1 MKHIL
6 EDCFETLG
14 DRVAKEPERLIACGG
29 SPAMLL
35 NATYIIVLIALLPW
49 VAWRRLSG
57 GRPVAA
63 PWTRFTGGIPPLP
76 PRNRSTARI
85 WLHGV
90 SVGEVQL
97 LSVLAAEIRR
107 QAEAAGRAVDCVCS
121 SSTTTGL
128 DVATKRFGADR
139 TFPCP
144 LDFTWAVDRVL
155 DAVRPDLLVLGELEL
170 WPNLLAR
177 THARCIPIVVANAR
191 MSESSARGYA
201 RIAPLVRR
209 MLGHVSLVVARSQ
222 QDADRFASFT
232 PPGSSA
238 IEVTG
243 SMKFDGVKGDRAAPD
258 VRRLA
263 TLAGIAA
270 DDVVFLAGSTQAPEE
285 QFAIDAFRSLI
296 AEHPR
301 LRLVIVP
308 RHVERTAEIA
318 AILDRSGLAWQ
329 LRSRLGEA
337 AAAASGTVPRV
348 LLVDTTGEL
357 GWWWG
362 TATIAFV
369 GGSLDGKR
377 GGQNMLEPAAYGAAV
392 SFGPH
397 TRNFRD
403 EVRRLLAA
411 DAAVVVA
418 DAAGLTAF
426 VRRCLDETAFASD
439 LGRRAADL
447 VASQRGSTA
456 ATAAAILRTLP
467 AASGPAVAKPESDR
481 Q

>member
-1 MKHIL
+1 
-6 EDCFETLG
+6 
-14 DRVAKEPERLIACGG
+14 
-29 SPAMLL
+29 MLL
-35 NATYIIVLIALLPW
+35 DAAYLLAALLLLPW
-49 VAWRRLSG
+49 VAWRRLRG

-63 PWTRFTGGIPPLP
+63 PWIRFTGRIAAPPP
-76 PRNRSTARI
+76 TAGAARI

-97 LSVLAAEIRR
+97 LAVLAAELRR
-107 QAEAAGRAVDCVCS
+107 QADASGRRIDCVVS

-128 DVATKRFGADR
+128 EVAAKRFGADR
-139 TFPCP
+139 AFPCP

-155 DAVRPDLLVLGELEL
+155 DRVRPDLLVLGELEL

-177 THARCIPIVVANAR
+177 ARRRGVPVVVANAR
-191 MSESSARGYA
+191 MSEKSGRGYA
-201 RIAPLVRR
+201 RIRPLTRR
-209 MLGHVSLVVARSQ
+209 MLARVSLVLARSPD
-222 QDADRFASFT
+222 DAGRFAAL
-232 PPGSSA
+232 GA
-238 IEVTG
+238 GDVAVTG
-243 SMKFDGVKGDRAAPD
+243 SMKFDGVRGDREAAEV
-258 VRRLA
+258 VRLR
-263 TLAGIAA
+263 TLAGFRD

-285 QFAIDAFRSLI
+285 ALALDAFR
-296 AEHPR
+296 AAAATHPR

-318 AILDRSGLAWQ
+318 ALLDASGLVWQ
-329 LRSRLGEA
+329 LRSRLGGSA
-337 AAAASGTVPRV
+337 AADPRARV

-357 GWWWG
+357 AAWWG
-362 TATIAFV
+362 TAAVAFV

-392 SFGPH
+392 AFGPH

-411 DAAVVVA
+411 DAAVVVDDGPA
-418 DAAGLTAF
+418 LTAF
-426 VRRCLDETAFASD
+426 VRRCLDDAGFAEA

-447 VASQRGSTA
+447 VASGRGSTA
-456 ATAAAILRTLP
+456 ATARAILARLPRP
-467 AASGPAVAKPESDR
+467 AAPGSLGGCTPTTSC

>member
-1 MKHIL
+1 
-6 EDCFETLG
+6 
-14 DRVAKEPERLIACGG
+14 
-29 SPAMLL
+29 MLL
-35 NATYIIVLIALLPW
+35 NVVYLVAFVVLLPW
-49 VAWRRLSG
+49 VVWRRLSG

-63 PWTRFTGGIPPLP
+63 PWTRFTGGIAPLP
-76 PRNRSTARI
+76 CCDAGVSRI

-107 QAEAAGRAVDCVCS
+107 QAENDGRRVDCVIS

-128 DVATKRFGADR
+128 DVAAKRFGTDH

-144 LDFTWAVDRVL
+144 LDFTWAVNRVL
-155 DAVRPDLLVLGELEL
+155 DKVRPDLLVLGELEL
-170 WPNLLAR
+170 WPNLLACA
-177 THARCIPIVVANAR
+177 HARGIPIVVANAR
-191 MSESSARGYA
+191 MSEQSAQGYG
-201 RIAPLVRR
+201 RIRPLVRR
-209 MLGHVSLVVARSQ
+209 MLANVSLVIARSQ
-222 QDADRFASFT
+222 EDADRFTSFA
-232 PPGSSA
+232 PPGGCDV
-238 IEVTG
+238 IVTG
-243 SMKFDGVKGDRAAPD
+243 SMKFDGVKGDRRAPD
-258 VRRLA
+258 VAKLRQ
-263 TLAGIAA
+263 LAGFHD

-285 QFAIDAFRSLI
+285 QLALDAFAAATPR
-296 AEHPR
+296 HPC

-308 RHVERTAEIA
+308 RHVERTPEITA
-318 AILDRSGLAWQ
+318 LLDRSGLRWQ
-329 LRSRLGEA
+329 LRSRLGSSVAPLPADLEA
-337 AAAASGTVPRV
+337 RV

-362 TATIAFV
+362 TSQIAFV

-392 SFGPH
+392 AFGPH

-418 DAAGLTAF
+418 DGAALAAF
-426 VRRCLDETAFASD
+426 VRQCLETEGFAAT
-439 LGRRAADL
+439 LGGRAAEL

-456 ATAAAILRTLP
+456 ATAAAILRALP
-467 AASGPAVAKPESDR
+467 ATRP
-481 Q
+481 

>member
-1 MKHIL
+1 
-6 EDCFETLG
+6 
-14 DRVAKEPERLIACGG
+14 
-29 SPAMLL
+29 MLL
-35 NATYIIVLIALLPW
+35 NAFYLVAFVALLPW
-49 VAWRRLSG
+49 MAWRKFSG

-63 PWTRFTGGIPPLP
+63 PWTRFTGGISPLP
-76 PRNRSTARI
+76 RCSAGVSRI

-97 LSVLAAEIRR
+97 LSVLAAEIHR
-107 QAEAAGRAVDCVCS
+107 QADESSRAVDCVVS

-128 DVATKRFGADR
+128 DVAAKRFGTDH

-144 LDFTWAVDRVL
+144 LDFTWAVNRVL
-155 DAVRPDLLVLGELEL
+155 DRVRPDLLVLGELEL
-170 WPNLLAR
+170 WPNLLACV
-177 THARCIPIVVANAR
+177 HARGIPVVVANAR
-191 MSESSARGYA
+191 MSEKSAKGYG
-201 RIAPLVRR
+201 RIRSIVRR
-209 MLGHVSLVVARSQ
+209 MLGKVSLVIARSQ
-222 QDADRFASFT
+222 EDADRFTSFA
-232 PPGSSA
+232 PPEGCDV
-238 IEVTG
+238 IVTG
-243 SMKFDGVKGDRAAPD
+243 SMKFDGVKGDRQ
-258 VRRLA
+258 A
-263 TLAGIAA
+263 TEVMQLRQLAGFHD

-285 QFAIDAFRSLI
+285 QLAVDAFHAL
-296 AEHPR
+296 AKQHPH

-308 RHVERTAEIA
+308 RHVERTPEIVA
-318 AILDRSGLAWQ
+318 LLDRSGVRWR
-329 LRSRLGEA
+329 LRSRLGTPVA
-337 AAAASGTVPRV
+337 PLPADPQARV

-362 TATIAFV
+362 TARIAFV

-392 SFGPH
+392 SFGPS

-418 DAAGLTAF
+418 DGAALTAF
-426 VRRCLDETAFASD
+426 VRQCLETEGFAAT
-439 LGRRAADL
+439 LGGRAAEL

-467 AASGPAVAKPESDR
+467 ATRP
-481 Q
+481 

>member
-1 MKHIL
+1 
-6 EDCFETLG
+6 
-14 DRVAKEPERLIACGG
+14 
-29 SPAMLL
+29 MLL
-35 NATYIIVLIALLPW
+35 DVVYLTAAVLLLPW
-49 VAWRRLSG
+49 VAWRKLSG

-63 PWTRFTGGIPPLP
+63 PWMRLTGGIPPLP
-76 PRNRSTARI
+76 RRDAATARI

-107 QAEAAGRAVDCVCS
+107 QAEAAGRSVDCVCS

-128 DVATKRFGADR
+128 DVASKRFGADR
-139 TFPCP
+139 AFPCP
-144 LDFTWAVDRVL
+144 LDFTWAVDRAL
-155 DAVRPDLLVLGELEL
+155 DRVQPDLLVLGELEL

-177 THARCIPIVVANAR
+177 VHARGIPVVVANAR
-191 MSESSARGYA
+191 MSEKSCRGYS

-209 MLGHVSLVVARSQ
+209 MLGRVSLVAARSRE
-222 QDADRFASFT
+222 DADRFASFT
-232 PPGSSA
+232 PPRSC
-238 IEVTG
+238 EVTVTG

-263 TLAGIAA
+263 ALAGISQ
-270 DDVVFLAGSTQAPEE
+270 DDVVFLAGSTQPPEE
-285 QFAIDAFRSLI
+285 QFAIDAFRSLSGQ
-296 AEHPR
+296 HPR

-308 RHVERTAEIA
+308 RHVERTSEIA
-318 AILDRSGLAWQ
+318 GLLDRSGVGWQ
-329 LRSRLGEA
+329 LRSRLDA
-337 AAAASGTVPRV
+337 APASPPPRV

-362 TATIAFV
+362 SARIAFV

-392 SFGPH
+392 AFGPH

-411 DAAVVVA
+411 DAAVVVE
-418 DAAGLTAF
+418 DQAGLAAF
-426 VRRCLDETAFASD
+426 VRRCLDEPAYAAA
-439 LGRRAADL
+439 LGGRAAGL

-467 AASGPAVAKPESDR
+467 AASGQAVAKPQADR

>member
-1 MKHIL
+1 MTI
-6 EDCFETLG
+6 
-14 DRVAKEPERLIACGG
+14 RLPHAF
-29 SPAMLL
+29 PPMLL
-35 NATYIIVLIALLPW
+35 NAVYLVAFVVLLPW
-49 VAWRRLSG
+49 VAWRKLSG
-57 GRPVAA
+57 GRPVAD
-63 PWTRFTGGIPPLP
+63 PWMRFTGSIAPLP
-76 PRNRSTARI
+76 RCDAGVSRI

-107 QAEAAGRAVDCVCS
+107 QAENDGRRVDCVIS

-128 DVATKRFGADR
+128 DVAAKRFGANQA
-139 TFPCP
+139 FPCP
-144 LDFTWAVDRVL
+144 LDFTWAVNRVL
-155 DAVRPDLLVLGELEL
+155 DRARPDILVLGELEL
-170 WPNLLAR
+170 WPNLLACV
-177 THARCIPIVVANAR
+177 HARGIPVVVANAR
-191 MSESSARGYA
+191 MSEKSGRGYG
-201 RIAPLVRR
+201 RIRPLVRR
-209 MLGHVSLVVARSQ
+209 MLGKVSLVIARSQ
-222 QDADRFASFT
+222 EDADRFASFA
-232 PPGSSA
+232 PPGSCDVT
-238 IEVTG
+238 VTG
-243 SMKFDGVKGDRAAPD
+243 SMKFDGVKGDRQAPE
-258 VRRLA
+258 VTRLRQ
-263 TLAGIAA
+263 LAGFHD

-285 QFAIDAFRSLI
+285 QLAVAAFHALVKT
-296 AEHPR
+296 HPR

-308 RHVERTAEIA
+308 RHVERTPEIA
-318 AILDRSGLAWQ
+318 ALLDRSGLPWQ
-329 LRSRLGEA
+329 LRSQFGQPDAPQA
-337 AAAASGTVPRV
+337 ADPQARV

-362 TATIAFV
+362 TTAIAFV

-392 SFGPH
+392 AFGPH

-418 DAAGLTAF
+418 DGTALTDF
-426 VRRCLDETAFASD
+426 VRRCLEPDGFAAA

-456 ATAAAILRTLP
+456 ATAKAILQRLP
-467 AASGPAVAKPESDR
+467 AAGAMVAKNEPPR

>member
-1 MKHIL
+1 
-6 EDCFETLG
+6 
-14 DRVAKEPERLIACGG
+14 
-29 SPAMLL
+29 MLL
-35 NATYIIVLIALLPW
+35 NAVYLVAFVALLPW
-49 VAWRRLSG
+49 VAWRKLSG

-63 PWTRFTGGIPPLP
+63 PWTRLTGGIAPLP
-76 PRNRSTARI
+76 RCDAGVSRI

-107 QAEAAGRAVDCVCS
+107 QADAAGLPVDCVIS

-128 DVATKRFGADR
+128 DVAAKRFGTDK

-144 LDFTWAVDRVL
+144 LDFTWAVNRVL
-155 DAVRPDLLVLGELEL
+155 DRVRPDLLVLGELEL
-170 WPNLLAR
+170 WPNLLACA
-177 THARCIPIVVANAR
+177 HAQNIPVVVANAR
-191 MSESSARGYA
+191 MSETSAQGYG
-201 RIAPLVRR
+201 RIRPLVRR
-209 MLGHVSLVVARSQ
+209 MLGKVSLVIARSQ
-222 QDADRFASFT
+222 EDADRFASFA
-232 PPGSSA
+232 PPGGCDV
-238 IEVTG
+238 IVTG
-243 SMKFDGVKGDRAAPD
+243 SMKFDGVKGDRRASD
-258 VRRLA
+258 VLRLRQ
-263 TLAGIAA
+263 LAGFSD

-285 QFAIDAFRSLI
+285 QLALDAFAAAASR
-296 AEHPR
+296 HPR

-308 RHVERTAEIA
+308 RHVERTPEIA
-318 AILDRSGLAWQ
+318 ATLDRSGLRWQ
-329 LRSRLGEA
+329 LRSRLGSPDGPLPRDPQA
-337 AAAASGTVPRV
+337 RV

-362 TATIAFV
+362 TAQIAFV

-418 DAAGLTAF
+418 DAAALTEF
-426 VRRCLDETAFASD
+426 VRQCLETGGFAEA
-439 LGRRAADL
+439 LGRRAAAF

-456 ATAAAILRTLP
+456 ATARAILQRLP
-467 AASGPAVAKPESDR
+467 TQGR
-481 Q
+481 